1 MLSILTPEQQS
12 IIENTASTFQ
22 LSPEDLS
29 SAIDSL
35 RKRRNLGP
43 ISDHEGAFIPTT
55 LSRPEDR
62 SPQTAFSYF
71 EMGPANDDAEFGFS
85 VEDQLLPTADG
96 HFGFHITPAAWSNCF
111 ANLLPNDNPPTLQ
124 GDLGKSLTIA
134 SMFLYHLSD

>member
-43 ISDHEGAFIPTT
+43 ISDHERAFIPTT

-62 SPQTAFSYF
+62 PPQTAF
-71 EMGPANDDAEFGFS
+71 EMDPVNDAEFGFS

-124 GDLGKSLTIA
+124 GDLGKSLTLA
-134 SMFLYHLSD
+134 SILLYHFSD

>member
-1 MLSILTPEQQS
+1 MLSILTPEHQS

-29 SAIDSL
+29 GAIDSL

-43 ISDHEGAFIPTT
+43 ISDHEEAFIPAT

-62 SPQTAFSYF
+62 PLQTAFSYF
-71 EMGPANDDAEFGFS
+71 EMDPVNDDAEFGFS

-124 GDLGKSLTIA
+124 GNLGKSLTLGTIL
-134 SMFLYHLSD
+134 LYRYSD